1 LVLQT
6 AKVTIKISDRQKMDP
21 HTHEREVLISGPYAA
36 VQLACAMISE
46 KVINRGRGG
55 GDLGGVEGGLSR

>member
-1 LVLQT
+1 
-6 AKVTIKISDRQKMDP
+6 VTIKISDRQKMDP

-46 KVINRGRGG
+46 KVSANKPRHSYEEDGG
-55 GDLGGVEGGLSR
+55 HGDYEDGNY